1 MGELKIRGKAWKF
14 GDDINTDVIIPGKY
28 KFKTLNMKELATH
41 AMEGVDPNFSR
52 KVNPGDLIVAGKNFG
67 CGSSR
72 EHAPR
77 VLKELGISAVVAESF
92 ARIFFRNAINVGL
105 PVVECK
111 EAVKEISEGDVIEV
125 SLEEGILKNLTKGR
139 SYRFKPIPSPLL
151 NILKAGGLVEY
162 LKKHETYKI

>member
-151 NILKAGGLVEY
+151 NILRAGGLVEY
-162 LKKHETYKI
+162 LKKHETYEI